1 MTIPGLDRFL
11 RWSRIFLKKNY
22 SNMTTESLTHFSD
35 MDLDSRLTR
44 ALSKLNFDQPTLVQ
58 QTAIPL
64 ALQGKDILAKA
75 KTGSGKTIAY
85 LIPVIQKVISNQ
97 RTGIQALILV
107 PTKELAHQVYSV
119 IKDLIV
125 YCPKIQVLNI
135 AIGDI
140 SVKAQIPKLQELP
153 DILISTPSRIAEHL
167 KDSNVVLQETLE
179 SLVIDEADLILSY
192 GYDQD
197 VEIILKHLPQIYQ
210 SYLMSATFSPDVA
223 KLKKL
228 ILRNPAILQLEEN
241 AEKDLLTQYYINCTE
256 EEKYLLVLFMLKL
269 KVHPFGSQ
277 KSIFFVNS
285 IDRCYKLK
293 LFLEQFGIKSCT
305 LNSELPVKSRYHIV
319 QEFNRGVYDYI
330 IATDEA
336 GELLELAEE
345 EAEDKAEKLAQEKAI
360 ALAAETA
367 AEIEGTEKVP
377 TPIEA
382 PKPAAAVEHKSSKK
396 MKNPPKQD
404 REYGVARGI
413 DFKNVAAVINF
424 DMPRS
429 SKSYQHRVGRTAR
442 GVGNKGYALSFVCP
456 DAEKIV
462 HTRKKVSNL
471 IIVAMGRVLYPFQFD
486 MTPVEKF
493 RYRCTDALRA
503 VTETA
508 VREARVKELKTEI
521 LNSEKLK
528 VSLVRL
534 IPRHILKTI
543 QQIWQLYV
551 MTRLSIQQKSSR
563 T

>member
-1 MTIPGLDRFL
+1 MPSTDI
-11 RWSRIFLKKNY
+11 S
-22 SNMTTESLTHFSD
+22 SFSD
-35 MDLDSRLTR
+35 LDLDSRLTR
-44 ALSKLNFDQPTLVQ
+44 ALAKLNFDQPTLVQ

-64 ALQGKDILAKA
+64 ALQGKDILARA

-97 RTGIQALILV
+97 RNGVQALILV

-119 IKDLIV
+119 IKDLII

-140 SVKAQIPKLQELP
+140 SVDAQIPTLRELP
-153 DILISTPSRIAEHL
+153 DIIVSTPSRITKHL
-167 KDSNVVLQETLE
+167 QSGNVLLQESLE

-197 VEIILKHLPQIYQ
+197 VELVLKHLPQIYQ
-210 SYLMSATFSPDVA
+210 SYLMSATLSADVD

-241 AEKDLLTQYYINCTE
+241 AEKDLLTQYYVNCTE

-345 EAEDKAEKLAQEKAI
+345 EAEDKAEKLAQEKAL

-367 AEIEGTEKVP
+367 AVIEGAEPVESTPAPLPVEKKN
-377 TPIEA
+377 T
-382 PKPAAAVEHKSSKK
+382 KK
-396 MKNPPKQD
+396 LKNDAKQD

-462 HTRKKVSNL
+462 HTRKKLKPSQKEKQHSDQQLLARIEKRQTSNK
-471 IIVAMGRVLYPFQFD
+471 I
-486 MTPVEKF
+486 
-493 RYRCTDALRA
+493 TD
-503 VTETA
+503 
-508 VREARVKELKTEI
+508 
-521 LNSEKLK
+521 NSYGKG
-528 VSLVRL
+528 
-534 IPRHILKTI
+534 T
-543 QQIWQLYV
+543 
-551 MTRLSIQQKSSR
+551 LSFSV
-563 T
+563 